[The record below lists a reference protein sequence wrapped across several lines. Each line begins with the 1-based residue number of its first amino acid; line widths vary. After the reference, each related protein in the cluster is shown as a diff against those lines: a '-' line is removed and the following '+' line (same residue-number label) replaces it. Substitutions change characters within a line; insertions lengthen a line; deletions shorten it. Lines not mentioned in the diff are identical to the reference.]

1 LVGGENLKN
10 NRDLRLEL
18 GWSQWQLADASGVE
32 RTRISHIEN
41 GHIHP
46 KAEEQA
52 AIRRALLEET
62 ARKKELLSFVEVAG
76 VTR

>member
-1 LVGGENLKN
+1 MKN

-18 GWSQWQLADASGVE
+18 GWSQWQLAEASGVE

-41 GHIHP
+41 DHIHP
-46 KAEEQA
+46 RAEEQA

-62 ARKKELLSFVEVAG
+62 ARKKELLSSVEVLE